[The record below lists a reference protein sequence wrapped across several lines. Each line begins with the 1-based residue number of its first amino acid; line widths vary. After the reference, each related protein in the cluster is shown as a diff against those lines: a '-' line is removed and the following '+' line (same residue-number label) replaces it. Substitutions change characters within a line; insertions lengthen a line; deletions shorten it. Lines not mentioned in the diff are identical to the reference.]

1 MSHIPTISVVCPT
14 FNSEAYIE
22 NTLESIL
29 TQQLP
34 PYEVIV
40 SDDGSSDGT
49 IQKLKQFQQQFEQK
63 NICFKIIENLHR
75 GAGATR
81 NSGVFA
87 AQGEWIA
94 FADADDPWKPEKL
107 SVVSQAIQS
116 SPDTNFFLHWIDY
129 LRLNGEVILIPNG
142 NKYNPDLPFPR
153 QIYRRNFLPTPAVVC
168 KKDLI
173 VQVGGFDED
182 PAMIMEDYELWLK
195 LSHMVR
201 LKVIEQSLVTVV
213 ERGDSISAKHYWHRY
228 VPTMKVLLR
237 HWEKGGLILFA
248 YRILRTTINKQ
259 WHRAILMKLKKQQ
272 GHTHWRS

>member
-1 MSHIPTISVVCPT
+1 MTKIPSISVVCPT

-29 TQQLP
+29 KQHLP

-40 SDDGSSDGT
+40 SDDGSSDET
-49 IQKLKQFQQQFEQK
+49 IQKLKHIQQKFEQK
-63 NICFKIIENLHR
+63 SICFKIIENAHR

-107 SVVSQAIQS
+107 SVVSQAIQA
-116 SPDTNFFLHWIDY
+116 SPDTNFFLHWMEY
-129 LRLNGEVILIPNG
+129 LRLNGEVVLIPNG
-142 NKYNPDLPFPR
+142 NKYNSDRPLPM

-182 PAMIMEDYELWLK
+182 PAMIMEDYDLWLRM
-195 LSHMVR
+195 SPFVR
-201 LKVIEQSLVTVV
+201 LTVIKQALVTVV
-213 ERGDSISAKHYWHRY
+213 ERRDSISARHYWHRY

-237 HWEKGGLILFA
+237 HWEKGGLVLLA
-248 YRILRTTINKQ
+248 YRSLRTTINKQ
-259 WHRAILMKLKKQQ
+259 WHRALLMKLRKQQ
-272 GHTHWRS
+272 GHTHWNS